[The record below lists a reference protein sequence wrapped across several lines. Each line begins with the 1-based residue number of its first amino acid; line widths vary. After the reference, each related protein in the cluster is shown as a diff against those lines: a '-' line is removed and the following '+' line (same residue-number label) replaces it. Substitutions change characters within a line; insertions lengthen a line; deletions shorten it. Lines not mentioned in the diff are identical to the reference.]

1 MPGSS
6 SNNSFIPKRGS
17 AIGAKRK
24 SVSRQVY
31 VFTIVS
37 YVVLFATLLA
47 TGGVFLYEN
56 YLKSERDAVISQLHS
71 DITSFSRADMEEL
84 QQFDRYLAQAYGR
97 LDMSVS
103 VSSIFSAIEA
113 ATIDTV
119 RLDTLGFDR
128 EGDAAYVLAATIKTD
143 SFDSTIFQRK
153 VFENNAIVSSVTV
166 SDVKAASSKSGV
178 LDDFT
183 EGGGNARR
191 SERLSFTAELGVPL
205 SAVPYVPGA
214 VPQSVMTPPQEPAIE
229 QVKVESQ
236 PAGVNVSD
244 VLSEEV
250 ANEVA
255 I

>member
-17 AIGAKRK
+17 ALGSKRK

-31 VFTIVS
+31 VFTIIS

-71 DITSFSRADMEEL
+71 DITSFSRADMEAL
-84 QQFDRYLAQAYGR
+84 QQFDRYLDQAYGR

-119 RLDTLGFDR
+119 RLETLGFER
-128 EGDAAYVLAATIKTD
+128 ENDMAYLLTASVKTD

-153 VFENNAIVSSVTV
+153 VFENNAIVSSVV
-166 SDVKAASSKSGV
+166 VRDVQAASAKS
-178 LDDFT
+178 DESDNSSN
-183 EGGGNARR
+183 GGGSNPR

-205 SAVPYVPGA
+205 SAVPYVPVA
-214 VPQSVMTPPQEPAIE
+214 VQSSFTPAPPIVEQTKIE
-229 QVKVESQ
+229 SE
-236 PAGVNVSD
+236 PAGV
-244 VLSEEV
+244 EV
-250 ANEVA
+250 GDILQGNANETE